1 MVAAQQSDAVFVLDL
16 EDKHIEEGLDAVEA
30 PVHIVA
36 HKKVVGVWW
45 LAGDLEQLQKV
56 WELTVDVAA
65 DGNGGANLFDIGF
78 LHEDF
83 LGLG

>member
-1 MVAAQQSDAVFVLDL
+1 VVAAQQSDAVFVLDL

-56 WELTVDVAA
+56 
-65 DGNGGANLFDIGF
+65 
-78 LHEDF
+78 
-83 LGLG
+83 